1 MGVLDRASAPARGAP
16 AVRSQFGG
24 GEDTTG
30 LLRSEPVSGGTLQL
44 RIGVTRD
51 KGFLF
56 RACLRPPTSATVG
69 RNSSA
74 LLPLD
79 DPEAPDLHT
88 LFSVGMSSCL
98 LDFRPEWQLR
108 VFRDERA
115 ISGDELL
122 REGVAF
128 KRGRRLLL
136 QMAAG
141 TRGSLRIGAS
151 RLLFKWEAVP
161 DSDVGDVP
169 LRDLGDVPR
178 CHACGLAMRDALA
191 REGLY
196 ARCDACRAINRFV
209 DPEAPYRRSRSRSK
223 SLMSRPFYELDAERP
238 DSGQLAAL
246 EEEAD
251 TMLGVPIFAPTTR
264 NRMEPLPEHLRPAG
278 VSGPPLTPPDLRA
291 ARAPMK
297 ALEGMQTVLS
307 RSPFL
312 GPRPPQ
318 RTEAPE
324 PSPDR
329 SAGSPPLDA
338 VALGGLG
345 DDVPGS
351 ETPDWLPRRV
361 PGGSDVELPALK
373 AGPDPLV
380 AESARQPPPAPI
392 APTPEERSPELPPP
406 EPAAPTPPVPSTAHE
421 ERPTDDD
428 AAAEDSPDAAEVES
442 TEPGLL
448 DDAFYGAE
456 VEALMF
462 PESVPAM
469 TPIGAGVPAQVGDD
483 SDPSVPW
490 GTFSVLS
497 ADARFVGGSGRIPH
511 DAVEQALGAEPIGRG
526 VGVGTV
532 AGLTVAVVGLALLT
546 LGVWLLPKVLERQ
559 QPVEQTPSVEPV
571 ATPQATPAPTP
582 APTVEPDPWPIP
594 LDRIGFPT
602 GSYLRRDPGGGEPRI
617 VETGPFWLDRLEV
630 TTVDFEL
637 FLARTGRPEPGA
649 WRLHRPAT
657 GSLLPVTGVSAGDA
671 RAFCAWVGGRL
682 PTEPEW
688 ERAAGGPSGRPYPW
702 GDHLDDSRAATG
714 EALSEVGAHP
724 DGRTSAGVEDLVGN
738 AVEWVDPTDGGE
750 PFLKGGGAAPWNRA
764 EYLGVFG
771 QVPSGAE
778 RWAPGPGFR
787 CSSDPRTIRRRE

>member
-1 MGVLDRASAPARGAP
+1 VTPRGASGSLWGGDEP
-16 AVRSQFGG
+16 ADRSPIDG
-24 GEDTTG
+24 GEDTTLG
-30 LLRSEPVSGGTLQL
+30 SEPVSGGTPQL

-51 KGFLF
+51 KGFLY
-56 RACLRPPTSATVG
+56 RTCLRPPMSATVG

-88 LFSVGMSSCL
+88 LFSVGAASCL

-115 ISGDELL
+115 VTGEELL
-122 REGVAF
+122 AEGVAF
-128 KRGRRLLL
+128 RRGRRMLL
-136 QMAAG
+136 QMGVG
-141 TRGSLRIGAS
+141 TRGSLRIGGA
-151 RLLFKWEAVP
+151 RLLFKWEVVP
-161 DSDVGDVP
+161 NTDVGDVP
-169 LRDLGDVPR
+169 LLDLGDVPR
-178 CHACGLAMRDALA
+178 CHACGLAMRDALP
-191 REGLY
+191 REGLF

-209 DPEAPYRRSRSRSK
+209 DPEAPYRRTKTRKRD
-223 SLMSRPFYELDAERP
+223 LLSRPFYELDNEPRPSER
-238 DSGQLAAL
+238 LAAL

-324 PSPDR
+324 PSPARGPGEGREPAHDLI
-329 SAGSPPLDA
+329 GPPADEVDGA
-338 VALGGLG
+338 
-345 DDVPGS
+345 
-351 ETPDWLPRRV
+351 TPDWLPRRV
-361 PGGSDVELPALK
+361 PGGSDIELPMLQAT
-373 AGPDPLV
+373 PDPAIAAAAAGAVLAPIQEPAVDAQTPQRRPEV
-380 AESARQPPPAPI
+380 AASAPGPEAVEEPDERAPPPD
-392 APTPEERSPELPPP
+392 EDDEQELP
-406 EPAAPTPPVPSTAHE
+406 E
-421 ERPTDDD
+421 
-428 AAAEDSPDAAEVES
+428 
-442 TEPGLL
+442 LL

-456 VEALMF
+456 VEALLF

-469 TPIGAGVPAQVGDD
+469 ATLGSAAPGQVGED
-483 SDPSVPW
+483 SDASVPW
-490 GTFSVLS
+490 STFSVLS
-497 ADARFVGGSGRIPH
+497 ADSRFVGGSGRIPH
-511 DAVEQALGAEPIGRG
+511 QAVEQALGAEQVGRG
-526 VGVGTV
+526 VGVGTI
-532 AGLTVAVVGLALLT
+532 AGLAVAVVGVGLLT
-546 LGVWLLPKVLERQ
+546 LGVWLLPKVLDRAEEARS
-559 QPVEQTPSVEPV
+559 TPDLEGAVTPA
-571 ATPQATPAPTP
+571 ATPAATPAPT
-582 APTVEPDPWPIP
+582 AEPNPWPIP
-594 LDRIGFPT
+594 LDRARFST
-602 GSYLRRDPGGGEPRI
+602 GSYLRRAPDQAEPRI
-617 VETGPFWLDRLEV
+617 VETDAFWLDRLEV

-637 FLARTGRPEPGA
+637 FLEQTGRPAPGA
-649 WRLHRPAT
+649 WSLHRPT
-657 GSLLPVTGVSAGDA
+657 SSSRLPVTGVSADDA

-682 PTEPEW
+682 PIESEW
-688 ERAAGGPSGRPYPW
+688 ERAAGGPSGRPFPW
-702 GDHLDDSRAATG
+702 GDRLDAKKAATG
-714 EALSEVGAHP
+714 EELFEVGAHP
-724 DGRTSAGVEDLVGN
+724 AGRTSARIEDLVGN

-787 CSSDPRTIRRRE
+787 CAADPRPRRMPE